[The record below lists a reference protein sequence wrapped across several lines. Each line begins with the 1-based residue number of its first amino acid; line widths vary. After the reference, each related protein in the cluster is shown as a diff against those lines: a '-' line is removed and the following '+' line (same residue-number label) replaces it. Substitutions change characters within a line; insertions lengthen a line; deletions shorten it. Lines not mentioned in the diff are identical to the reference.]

1 VHVSASYR
9 GLVRHH
15 DLLVIGSGSG
25 NSIVDHRFADLD
37 VAMVEHGTFGGTCIN
52 VGCVPTKMYVYP
64 ADIAQHIR
72 HAGRLGLDATLDKV
86 RWRDIRDRIFGRID
100 PISVD
105 GHAYRANR
113 SPNFTLY
120 DGHARFT
127 GPKQVSIDGDVEISA
142 DRIVIATG
150 GRPEVPDEVRDVPHH
165 TSDTVMRIE
174 EVPEHLVIVGSGYI
188 AAEFAHVFS
197 AFGAR
202 VSMIGRS
209 SLLLRNQDETVAEH
223 FTRLACDR
231 WDVHLGQPVATA
243 RGDWSEVALTL
254 LDGTVVRGDM
264 LLVAAGRIPNGDLLD
279 LEKAGIEADREG
291 RVLVDDQQRT
301 SVDGVFALGDA
312 SSPFQLKHVANHEA
326 KVVQHNLLHPG
337 SPRRTDH
344 RFVPSAVF
352 TDPQIASVGRT
363 EAQCRAMGLDYV
375 VKTQDYAD
383 VAYGWAMVDKTGFC
397 KLIADRATGKLLG
410 AHIMGPQASTLIQP
424 VIQAMSFGLGAKEM
438 ASGQYWI
445 HPGLPEVVENALLG
459 LDL

>member
-1 VHVSASYR
+1 
-9 GLVRHH
+9 VRHH
-15 DLLVIGSGSG
+15 DLVVIGSGSG
-25 NSIVDHRFADLD
+25 NSIVDRRFADLD
-37 VAMVEHGTFGGTCIN
+37 VAIVEHGVFGGTCIN
-52 VGCVPTKMYVYP
+52 VGCIPTKMYVYP

-72 HAGRLGLDATLDKV
+72 HASRLGIDATLDKV

-100 PISVD
+100 PIAVD
-105 GHAYRANR
+105 GHAYRARR
-113 SPNFTLY
+113 SANVTLY

-127 GPKQVSIDGDVEISA
+127 GPKQIAVEMPGEQAEFTA

-150 GRPEVPDEVRDVPHH
+150 GRPWIPDPLRDVPHH
-165 TSDTVMRIE
+165 TSDTIMRIDD
-174 EVPEHLVIVGSGYI
+174 VPERLVIVGSGYI

-209 SLLLRNQDETVAEH
+209 GLLLRSQDETVAER
-223 FTRLACDR
+223 FTRLAFDR
-231 WDVHLGQPVATA
+231 WDVHLGQEVTTA
-243 RGDWSEVALTL
+243 RQDASGITLTL
-254 LDGTVVRGDM
+254 VDGTTVRGDL

-279 LEKAGIEADREG
+279 LEKAGIDADREG

-301 SVDGVFALGDA
+301 SVDGIFALGDA

-326 KVVQHNLLHPG
+326 KIVQYNLLHPDA
-337 SPRRTDH
+337 PRRTDH

-363 EAQCRAMGLDYV
+363 EAQCRAMSLDYV
-375 VKTQDYAD
+375 VKIQEYGDIG
-383 VAYGWAMVDKTGFC
+383 YGWAMEDTTGFC
-397 KLIADRATGKLLG
+397 KLIADRGTGKLLG
-410 AHIMGPQASTLIQP
+410 AHILGPQASTVIQP

>member
-1 VHVSASYR
+1 
-9 GLVRHH
+9 
-15 DLLVIGSGSG
+15 
-25 NSIVDHRFADLD
+25 
-37 VAMVEHGTFGGTCIN
+37 M
-52 VGCVPTKMYVYP
+52 
-64 ADIAQHIR
+64 
-72 HAGRLGLDATLDKV
+72 
-86 RWRDIRDRIFGRID
+86 
-100 PISVD
+100 
-105 GHAYRANR
+105 
-113 SPNFTLY
+113 
-120 DGHARFT
+120 
-127 GPKQVSIDGDVEISA
+127 
-142 DRIVIATG
+142 IATG
-150 GRPEVPDEVRDVPHH
+150 GRPVIPDEVRDVPHH
-165 TSDTVMRIE
+165 TSDTIMRID

-209 SLLLRNQDETVAEH
+209 SLLLRNQDETVAER

-264 LLVAAGRIPNGDLLD
+264 LLVAAGRVPNGDLLD

-375 VKTQDYAD
+375 VKIQDYAD
-383 VAYGWAMVDKTGFC
+383 VAYGWAMVDSTGFC
-397 KLIADRATGKLLG
+397 KLIADRSTGKLLG